1 MKSIFIGTVEFSKLA
16 LERLCSIGQEISLV
30 ITRRRSD
37 VNSDFADITD
47 LCRKFNIETLFI
59 EDVGYND
66 LVKIIKKINPEVI
79 FCFGWSQLIKKDILD
94 LPKVGVIGFHP
105 ALLPYNRGRHPIIWA
120 LALGLKETGST
131 FFFMDEGADTGDI
144 ISQRII
150 PIDYLDDARSLYDKI
165 SDMALR
171 QIEEFVPKLNNGSYR
186 CYNQDH
192 AVANSWRK
200 RTMVDGQIDW
210 RMSSFSIYNLVRAL
224 TKPYVGSH
232 FICCGEVVKV
242 WKVEE
247 IILNNVDNIE
257 PGKVL
262 DVFEDGSFLVKA
274 GVNCI
279 KIVDHEG
286 AININKGQYL

>member
-79 FCFGWSQLIKKDILD
+79 FCFGWSQLIKKEILD

-171 QIEEFVPKLNNGSYR
+171 QIEEFVPKLNN
-186 CYNQDH
+186 
-192 AVANSWRK
+192 
-200 RTMVDGQIDW
+200 
-210 RMSSFSIYNLVRAL
+210 
-224 TKPYVGSH
+224 
-232 FICCGEVVKV
+232 
-242 WKVEE
+242 
-247 IILNNVDNIE
+247 
-257 PGKVL
+257 
-262 DVFEDGSFLVKA
+262 
-274 GVNCI
+274 
-279 KIVDHEG
+279 
-286 AININKGQYL
+286 